1 MAALVLC
8 LCSLPAMADLQLFSD
23 LGTGSTVY
31 STGSGWLIGGSN
43 SGDALSDIT
52 ADLFTVS
59 GVGNF
64 SVTQIDLGVTNL
76 EGPDTFDAAIFTD
89 VSGAPGSDVGSVE
102 WNSLS
107 TSTPFAQCCGLVSI
121 TGITGLTL
129 TGGQSYFLI
138 LGPANITQDS
148 ENVLM
153 SNTLGVSGD
162 VQYST
167 NGGTSWNDDGTS
179 TLGAFDVLGNASS
192 VPEPGSLLLFGTVLI
207 GILGIRRR
215 KSNL

>member
-1 MAALVLC
+1 MTALVLC
-8 LCSLPAMADLQLFSD
+8 LCSLPAMADQQLFSD

-31 STGSGWLIGGSN
+31 STTSGWVISSSN
-43 SGDALSDIT
+43 SGASTTT

-64 SVTQIDLGVTNL
+64 SVTQIDLGVTNF
-76 EGPDTFDAAIFTD
+76 EGSDTFDAAIFTD

-102 WNSLS
+102 WNSLT
-107 TSTPFAQCCGLVSI
+107 TSTPYDTCCGLVSI

-138 LGPANITQDS
+138 LGPANITQES

-153 SNTLGVSGD
+153 SNTLGVTGD
-162 VQYST
+162 VQYSI
-167 NGGTSWNDDGTS
+167 NGGTNWNNDGTS